1 MLSTKDL
8 MFKEQLVKKLTERFV
23 EPYTIKEII
32 SANPIKL
39 KLPESIRI
47 HPVENNSDWVV
58 RNLSKSI

>member
-39 KLPESIRI
+39 KPPESIRI
-47 HPVENNSDWVV
+47 HPVENNSD
-58 RNLSKSI
+58 